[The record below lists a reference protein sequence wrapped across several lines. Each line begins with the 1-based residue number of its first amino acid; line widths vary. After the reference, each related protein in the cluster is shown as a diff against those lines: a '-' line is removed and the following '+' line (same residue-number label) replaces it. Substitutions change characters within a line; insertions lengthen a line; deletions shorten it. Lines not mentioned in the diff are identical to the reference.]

1 MTSAKGDKS
10 SSFKFVQ
17 ELHLPDRNLY
27 LSIPSHLKVSMVK
40 TKPPML
46 RTSTFTC
53 LTYIFLITLLDGLDI
68 IIDHLLPVTSNVTL
82 CQLSQATLEIYL

>member
-1 MTSAKGDKS
+1 MTSAEGDKS

-27 LSIPSHLKVSMVK
+27 LSIPSHLKVSM
-40 TKPPML
+40 L

-68 IIDHLLPVTSNVTL
+68 VIDHLLPVTSNVTL